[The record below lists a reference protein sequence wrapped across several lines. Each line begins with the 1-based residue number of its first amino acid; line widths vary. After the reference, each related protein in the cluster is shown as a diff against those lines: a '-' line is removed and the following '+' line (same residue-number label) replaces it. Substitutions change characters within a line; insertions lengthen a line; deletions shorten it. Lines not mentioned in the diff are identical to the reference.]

1 MSHRTASPQGK
12 AGQVRSG
19 CGRWSELTKQEQAGA
34 VFREA
39 SREESSGR
47 PGHDPGAQREGG
59 DLRAGDPVHSR
70 EHRARPG
77 TSALGRVERA
87 ASDTDSQGNGRTRQ
101 HVPSWADGEMGTL
114 GTCQAEQKG
123 GGSRG
128 EGSQWSQLAAVPWS
142 RGSERGPRT
151 CCVRVTRVC

>member
-19 CGRWSELTKQEQAGA
+19 CGRWSELTKHTDRAVQAGA

-39 SREESSGR
+39 TREESSGR
-47 PGHDPGAQREGG
+47 PGHDPRAQREGG
-59 DLRAGDPVHSR
+59 DLRAGDPVRSR

-87 ASDTDSQGNGRTRQ
+87 ASDTDSQENGRTEAAR
-101 HVPSWADGEMGTL
+101 ALL
-114 GTCQAEQKG
+114 GG
-123 GGSRG
+123 R
-128 EGSQWSQLAAVPWS
+128 
-142 RGSERGPRT
+142 
-151 CCVRVTRVC
+151 